1 MKKNILKA
9 TNPTR
14 GEMLN
19 AIGNRLGDISR
30 RLTYSYGWKESDKE
44 KCTPYELLLDINE
57 LDIIQNQMI
66 EVFNLN
72 FKKVKNEKID
82 NSDLDLD
89 FEEGELDD

>member
-1 MKKNILKA
+1 MKKNTLKA
-9 TNPTR
+9 LDPTR

-19 AIGNRLGDISR
+19 AIGNRLHNIYS
-30 RLTYSYGWKESDKE
+30 RLTYRYDWKESDKDN
-44 KCTPYELLLDINE
+44 CTQYELKLDIKE
-57 LDIIQNQMI
+57 LDYIQNQMI
-66 EVFNLN
+66 EVFNLD